1 MHTDIHGYLFACIHT
16 CMHTL
21 IQGLA
26 HEWIHTLCMDTCTH
40 EYILASL
47 HGYILA
53 WMHTYL
59 HRPTYLATYKMTCRK
74 LGMNSIESAQILVL
88 CHIVPRIR
96 RLYNVHR
103 FEARSLQ
110 LRSQETWD
118 KSQQL
123 PMSVQADKAEELR
136 VAEVVCPQRTAGIIE
151 RRKKEPEER
160 AGSKTGSKKGD
171 ADERCLQVRY
181 YTWRECEMIPSIRS
195 LLISVHRTTA
205 IFSIARALCFHQRL
219 SLCLSAGTAVSACLL
234 RTSRAA
240 YLHACWLPFCL
251 PVWLPGC

>member
-53 WMHTYL
+53 LMHTYL

-103 FEARSLQ
+103 FEARSVC
-110 LRSQETWD
+110 SICYEVKKHET
-118 KSQQL
+118 SLSSFQCQ
-123 PMSVQADKAEELR
+123 
-136 VAEVVCPQRTAGIIE
+136 
-151 RRKKEPEER
+151 
-160 AGSKTGSKKGD
+160 SKQTKLKN
-171 ADERCLQVRY
+171 
-181 YTWRECEMIPSIRS
+181 
-195 LLISVHRTTA
+195 
-205 IFSIARALCFHQRL
+205 
-219 SLCLSAGTAVSACLL
+219 
-234 RTSRAA
+234 
-240 YLHACWLPFCL
+240 
-251 PVWLPGC
+251 